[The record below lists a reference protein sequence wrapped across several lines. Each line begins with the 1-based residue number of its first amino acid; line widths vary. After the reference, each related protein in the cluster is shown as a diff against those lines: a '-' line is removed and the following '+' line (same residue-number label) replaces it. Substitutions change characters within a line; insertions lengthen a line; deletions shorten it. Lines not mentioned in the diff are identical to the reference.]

1 MTKLLTKCCT
11 AALLLAAV
19 PACPQAGKIEVKKN
33 LNYRQK
39 VTPVKADHYLYS
51 TFCASGK
58 NVYNLKGFQ
67 VCGASGRVLD
77 LRLSPAG
84 SAFAVL
90 TQSGKQTKVAI
101 YDANTADKRIHD
113 FSETTATAIAYSAD
127 SRRLFIAGADGSLQ
141 AYDTKTFEAV
151 SHYQPGLIATCVA
164 ADSRG
169 RFLAAAGRLS
179 VAVMAAETGAVRT
192 RLDMAAD
199 VNAVRFSDDGSMMGV
214 LTADGQLTLYDSRS
228 LTVSHTFSTLG
239 AAVDFDFHPEGKYVA
254 VATAANAITF
264 INIMDAAETI
274 PMSEPA
280 GGISY
285 LRFVRDGK
293 GQVYLTN
300 TATDALKYRQV
311 TGLSPN
317 YMRMMRQE
325 LLSRMEEWAK
335 MRDDET
341 EDEYRQRVN
350 EDTRARQAR
359 LFEQE
364 IATQLAGDMAMN
376 ASVSLGGYNPA
387 TGMMAVEFDNMPPIA
402 LKVPQ
407 EDAQDFMSG
416 ADLEFR
422 DAVYGLTENDGF
434 ELIFANV
441 YNRTTGKTYQF
452 NNLDRKR
459 NFLNIDDDFV
469 PIELVQKS
477 GMEEMRLNEL
487 RQKVVGQAQRDK
499 LISEHTHIA
508 VNTQGEADTDPAGRK
523 VTNYKVGF
531 TYTVDDKYSAHEDF
545 PAGRY
550 KVRESHAAESML
562 KIVTQAFENDFAKY
576 IKAGKRVVVRIT
588 GSADALPITGTIAYD
603 GTFGD
608 IVDEPY
614 HLNGDLSTVT
624 VKKATGIKS
633 NEQLAYMRA
642 MAVKDYIGR
651 SMTALNQMNTD
662 YDVYVEVNSKA
673 GGAYRR
679 INVEFVFVDTF

>member
-1 MTKLLTKCCT
+1 
-11 AALLLAAV
+11 
-19 PACPQAGKIEVKKN
+19 
-33 LNYRQK
+33 
-39 VTPVKADHYLYS
+39 
-51 TFCASGK
+51 
-58 NVYNLKGFQ
+58 
-67 VCGASGRVLD
+67 
-77 LRLSPAG
+77 
-84 SAFAVL
+84 
-90 TQSGKQTKVAI
+90 
-101 YDANTADKRIHD
+101 
-113 FSETTATAIAYSAD
+113 
-127 SRRLFIAGADGSLQ
+127 
-141 AYDTKTFEAV
+141 
-151 SHYQPGLIATCVA
+151 
-164 ADSRG
+164 
-169 RFLAAAGRLS
+169 
-179 VAVMAAETGAVRT
+179 
-192 RLDMAAD
+192 
-199 VNAVRFSDDGSMMGV
+199 
-214 LTADGQLTLYDSRS
+214 
-228 LTVSHTFSTLG
+228 
-239 AAVDFDFHPEGKYVA
+239 
-254 VATAANAITF
+254 
-264 INIMDAAETI
+264 
-274 PMSEPA
+274 
-280 GGISY
+280 
-285 LRFVRDGK
+285 
-293 GQVYLTN
+293 
-300 TATDALKYRQV
+300 
-311 TGLSPN
+311 
-317 YMRMMRQE
+317 MRQE

-350 EDTRARQAR
+350 EDTRTRQAR

-441 YNRTTGKTYQF
+441 YNRSTGKTYQF

-487 RQKVVGQAQRDK
+487 RQKVVGQAQRDR

-508 VNTQGEADTDPAGRK
+508 VNTQVEADTDPAGRK

-576 IKAGKRVVVRIT
+576 IKAGKRVV
-588 GSADALPITGTIAYD
+588 
-603 GTFGD
+603 
-608 IVDEPY
+608 
-614 HLNGDLSTVT
+614 
-624 VKKATGIKS
+624 AT
-633 NEQLAYMRA
+633 
-642 MAVKDYIGR
+642 
-651 SMTALNQMNTD
+651 
-662 YDVYVEVNSKA
+662 
-673 GGAYRR
+673 
-679 INVEFVFVDTF
+679 